1 MTRSRMVRLALGAAL
16 LVALLCP
23 VAAHSE
29 QVSIQPIRMPALY
42 IPYIAQSAQP

>member
-1 MTRSRMVRLALGAAL
+1 MRRGAAARLAVIVAVLVL
-16 LVALLCP
+16 LYP
-23 VAAHSE
+23 VATHAE